1 MKIRFLVP
9 VIGMVVAIG
18 CSPTSRPSVE
28 KPPTSKPIPATAPT
42 AEVPVKLHHD
52 GFVYGGFAKEGTQT
66 FVVKVS
72 GQADGEGTETKKVKP
87 STDGT
92 ILIERSRDGAL
103 AAVGTDTV
111 RIDDKGAS
119 VVGVS
124 IGKLSAPSLELP
136 ANLAIGKTWKLE
148 YNIKTDTETIK
159 NAGTYKVVGD
169 GPVSVPAGKFTARKV
184 TLTGTIETSKGRGK
198 VTSTFYFVKNMGAVK
213 SETTITFNGQT
224 PQTFVLELKK

>member
-9 VIGMVVAIG
+9 VIALILAFG
-18 CSPTSRPSVE
+18 CSSAPSPSAE
-28 KPPTSKPIPATAPT
+28 KPPTSNPTPAAAPT
-42 AEVPVKLHHD
+42 AEVPIKLHHD
-52 GFVYGGFAKEGTQT
+52 GYVYGGFAKEGAQT

-72 GQADGEGTETKKVKP
+72 GQADGEGTETKKIK
-87 STDGT
+87 SSSNGA
-92 ILIERSRDGAL
+92 ILIERARDGAL

-111 RIDDKGAS
+111 KIDEHGAS
-119 VVGVS
+119 VVDVS
-124 IGKLSAPSLELP
+124 IGKLSSPSLELP
-136 ANLAIGKTWKLE
+136 ADLAIGKTWKLE

-184 TLTGTIETSKGRGK
+184 TLTGTIETSKGRGT